1 MSHMLQSHSKRTYEF
16 SESEPNGPWCICF
29 RLNLLPYSNNLV
41 TSCLLSWY
49 RKHVNSP
56 KQFTMKF
63 MVARKESN
71 DPDHANKARKLALTR
86 NFPLFDNLNLIII
99 EITDHPSHLN
109 ELLKSFFLLKVVDH
123 EVYTQSRIPRYSNF
137 VKKVGNIN
145 SSQCTNERW
154 N

>member
-1 MSHMLQSHSKRTYEF
+1 
-16 SESEPNGPWCICF
+16 
-29 RLNLLPYSNNLV
+29 
-41 TSCLLSWY
+41 
-49 RKHVNSP
+49 
-56 KQFTMKF
+56 MKF

-137 VKKVGNIN
+137 VKKVGNTY
-145 SSQCTNERW
+145 SSQCTNER
-154 N
+154 

>member
-1 MSHMLQSHSKRTYEF
+1 
-16 SESEPNGPWCICF
+16 
-29 RLNLLPYSNNLV
+29 
-41 TSCLLSWY
+41 
-49 RKHVNSP
+49 
-56 KQFTMKF
+56 MKF

-123 EVYTQSRIPRYSNF
+123 EVYTQSRIPRYSNLL
-137 VKKVGNIN
+137 KKVGNIN
-145 SSQCTNERW
+145 SSQCTNEQ
-154 N
+154 

>member
-1 MSHMLQSHSKRTYEF
+1 
-16 SESEPNGPWCICF
+16 
-29 RLNLLPYSNNLV
+29 
-41 TSCLLSWY
+41 
-49 RKHVNSP
+49 
-56 KQFTMKF
+56 

-123 EVYTQSRIPRYSNF
+123 EVYTQSRISRYSNF

-145 SSQCTNERW
+145 SSQCTNER
-154 N
+154 